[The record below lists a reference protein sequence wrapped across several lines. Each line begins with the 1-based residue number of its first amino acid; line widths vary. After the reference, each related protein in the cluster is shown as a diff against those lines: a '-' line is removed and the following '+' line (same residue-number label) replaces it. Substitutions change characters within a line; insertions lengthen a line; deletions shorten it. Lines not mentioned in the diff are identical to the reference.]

1 MRKAMLLSVCC
12 LLGVAAVAGSG
23 GAAFQQGGGQPQ
35 VTVKVAKP
43 VVREVIDFDDFTG
56 RVEPSAK
63 VNLHAR
69 VTGYVTKIAFQDG
82 AMVQRGQVLF
92 EIDPRPY
99 EAQLDAAKATLAAS
113 EAALK
118 AAKATSDRYQ
128 ALAKQAPGS
137 VSIAE
142 VDQARAQVDQATAN
156 VLKARAKLEAA
167 QLNLQWTKVTSPING
182 RIGRALVTVGSLAVA
197 DSTMLATV
205 VANESMFVVFQ
216 VDEASHLRL
225 AALARDKKDS
235 PFTVRIRLTGDAGWD
250 RTGKIDFINNEV
262 DPATQTVLWRAT
274 IADKDH
280 NLLPGQFARVKLLS
294 GPPHKALLVWQG
306 AVSRLK
312 DGKEDGKPVVYVVN
326 NKNVVEQRAVKLG
339 QVQEDGLQ
347 VVEGL
352 SPEDRVILRPGKAA
366 SPGAVVD
373 VELTNMPVKTTPTK

>member
-12 LLGVAAVAGSG
+12 LFGVAAVAGNG

-69 VTGYVTKIAFQDG
+69 VSGYITKIAFKDG
-82 AMVQRGQVLF
+82 AMVQRGQLLF

-99 EAQLDAAKATLAAS
+99 EAQLEAAKATLAAS

-128 ALAKQAPGS
+128 ALAKQAPGL

-142 VDQARAQVDQATAN
+142 VDQAKAQVDQATAN
-156 VLKARAKLEAA
+156 VLKARAKLEGA
-167 QLNLQWTKVTSPING
+167 QLNLQWTKVTSPIDG
-182 RIGRALVTVGSLAVA
+182 RIGRALVTVGNLAVA

-250 RTGKIDFINNEV
+250 RTGKIDFVNNEV

-280 NLLPGQFARVKLLS
+280 NLLPGQFARVRLLN
-294 GPPHKALLVWQG
+294 GLPHKALLVWQG
-306 AVSRLK
+306 AVLRLK
-312 DGKEDGKPVVYVVN
+312 KDGNTVVYVVN
-326 NKNVVEQRAVKLG
+326 DKNVVEQRAVKLG
-339 QVQEDGLQ
+339 RAQDDGLQ

-352 SPEDRVILRPGKAA
+352 NPEDRVVVRPGDPA
-366 SPGAVVD
+366 SKGAVVD
-373 VELTNMPVKTTPTK
+373 VEMTTMPVKGASK